1 MNAPA
6 AVLDWS
12 EAAAAGAAVAGGKG
26 WQLGRMA
33 RLGIA
38 VPSGFVIAA
47 AASRDRAPGD
57 PVDAA
62 LRARLAEELAR
73 RGWLERALAVRS
85 SAPQEDSTQ
94 ASFAGIHRSCLNVLG
109 LDALAR
115 AVAEVWDS
123 ARTPAARAYRER
135 FGLDGEDTAMAVVVM
150 PLLPALASG
159 VVFTRDPRSGRED
172 RVAVNAHWGL
182 GEALVGGQAD
192 VDEYLL
198 HYDRIEQRV
207 SPLQRRIGAKRHY
220 TRARAEG
227 GTELADTPAEQGAQA
242 VLTPE
247 QSQQV
252 ASLAMDAARALD
264 FARPHYDVEWVWDG
278 ARVWIVQARPI
289 TAGARHT
296 YPALRTQAALWT
308 RGNTREILPEPLSAM
323 DWSIYAVAADRMLT
337 AGYELGGYPVLDGVP
352 HAGLHHGRVY
362 LEASLIQWEGYDA
375 YGIAPAAINALIGG
389 RLPEIAV
396 PAPGWRD
403 RLRRGARLLR
413 YLRRSAA
420 RRRRAGR
427 DVAAAL
433 ACAKRWREQDLS
445 QGDRALALR
454 LREHTEQV
462 RRADELFFLQ
472 GSAGGSLA
480 GLVDLIE
487 KYCPGEGQ
495 ALAAALL
502 AGGEPSTTARQGYE
516 LMALA
521 TTAAAEPTVLA
532 WLRNGE
538 RDDAAWRE
546 ALPQDSA
553 FRSEFAAFLDRY
565 GHRAVAESYLRRARW
580 REQPRYLFEQILALL
595 GSDAEALRR
604 RQREAGASARQR
616 LRGRL
621 PAWQRP
627 ALNYL
632 LRSAA
637 RDSNQREAA
646 RSALMAYF
654 EALRRLALK
663 LGERACE
670 RGALERAE
678 DAFELD
684 AEEWCALADG
694 RLAPAHARMRALSRR
709 ELRGRQARQAEP
721 ELVVEH
727 GSAPVLS
734 PEPVRVAAGEG
745 DWSGT
750 PIGAGRARGRARI
763 VRDPREGAALAA
775 GEILVAPST
784 DPAWTPLFLRAAALV
799 METGGYLSHGAIVA
813 REFGIP
819 AVANLPGV
827 LAGLVDGEEIE
838 VDGDRG
844 LVRRLRA

>member
-1 MNAPA
+1 MSESAV
-6 AVLDWS
+6 VLDWAAS
-12 EAAAAGAAVAGGKG
+12 AAAGAGVAGGKG

-38 VPSGFVIAA
+38 VPAGFVIAA
-47 AASRDRAPGD
+47 AASRGRAPGA
-57 PVDAA
+57 PVGAA
-62 LRARLAEELAR
+62 LREHLAEELAR
-73 RGWLERALAVRS
+73 RGWNAQALAVRS
-85 SAPQEDSTQ
+85 SAPQEDSAQ
-94 ASFAGIHRSCLNVLG
+94 ASFAGIHRSCLNVVG
-109 LDALAR
+109 LDALLQ
-115 AVAEVWDS
+115 AVVEVWDS
-123 ARTPAARAYRER
+123 AHAPAARAYRER
-135 FGLDGEDTAMAVVVM
+135 FGLDADDSAMAVVVM

-172 RVAVNAHWGL
+172 RIAVNAHWGL

-198 HYDRIEQRV
+198 RYDRIEQRLA
-207 SPLQRRIGAKRHY
+207 PLQRRIGAKRHY
-220 TRARAEG
+220 TRVSQHG
-227 GTELADTPAEQGAQA
+227 GTELADTPAEQGARA

-252 ASLAMDAARALD
+252 AWLAMDAARALD
-264 FARPHYDVEWVWDG
+264 FACPHYDVEWVWDG

-296 YPALRTQAALWT
+296 YPALRGQPALWT

-337 AGYELGGYPVLDGVP
+337 TGYELSGYPVLEGVP
-352 HAGLHHGRVY
+352 HAGLRHGRVY

-396 PAPGWRD
+396 PAPGRRD
-403 RLRRGARLLR
+403 RLRRVARLLR

-420 RRRRAGR
+420 RRRAA
-427 DVAAAL
+427 DAAVVAAL
-433 ACAKRWREQDLS
+433 AQAKQWREQDLS
-445 QGDRALALR
+445 QGDRALAQR
-454 LREHTEQV
+454 LSEQVVQV

-472 GSAGGSLA
+472 GSAGGSLS

-487 KYCPGEGQ
+487 KYCPGEGH

-521 TTAAAEPTVLA
+521 ARAAAEPAVLA
-532 WLRNGE
+532 WLRSGG

-546 ALPQDSA
+546 SLPPDSA
-553 FRSEFAAFLDRY
+553 FRGEFAAFLERY
-565 GHRAVAESYLRRARW
+565 GHRTVAESYLRHARW
-580 REQPRYLFEQILALL
+580 RERPQYLFDQILALG
-595 GSDAEALRR
+595 GSDAQALRL
-604 RQREAGASARQR
+604 RQREAGAQARRR
-616 LRGRL
+616 LQGRL
-621 PAWQRP
+621 PWWQRP

-684 AEEWCALADG
+684 AEELCALADG
-694 RLAPAHARMRALSRR
+694 RLAPAHARARARTR
-709 ELRGRQARQAEP
+709 CELRLLQALQAEP

-727 GSAPVLS
+727 GVLAAAPL
-734 PEPVRVAAGEG
+734 EPARAAAGEDG
-745 DWSGT
+745 WSGT

-763 VRDPREGAALAA
+763 VRDPHQGASLAA
-775 GEILVAPST
+775 GEILIAPST

-819 AVANLPGV
+819 AVANLPG
-827 LAGLVDGEEIE
+827 LLGELTDGEEIE
-838 VDGDRG
+838 VDGDHG